1 MTDPCPPPA
10 PEPPRRPTE
19 LARLEMAGLVVNE
32 QNPLPAVLRRL
43 CEVSADTLGVER
55 VGVWLLTADRAA
67 LRCVTLFERSR
78 REHSEGVTLSV
89 ADFPGYFR
97 EVGGRRVLPVEMAQT
112 DPRTAELRDA
122 YLVPLG
128 ITSML
133 DAPVLLRGEVAGV
146 VCHEQVGPAREWT
159 TEDRDF
165 AMSVAD
171 AVAAKMKAAE
181 LLIATSALRHHAGLA
196 PPGERLEAVGRVAA
210 EVAHEFKNLL
220 TIVLGNAELLAT
232 RPDLPPDVAARVA
245 QIAGAAERGTALVR
259 DLLDFGRPP
268 NGSPA
273 VLDVADAVERFVP
286 FLRTAAG
293 ATHPVTFT
301 RGPNGGRV
309 LVDRANLERALL
321 NLVLNARDA
330 MPGGGPVGLHVA
342 VEQAAEGA
350 GGPAG
355 AYVRVDVSDAG
366 AGIAPEDRERVFEPF
381 VTTKPKGKGTGLGLA
396 VVRRVV
402 DRAGGF
408 IRVDSEVGRGTT
420 VRLYF
425 PRVTGE

>member
-1 MTDPCPPPA
+1 
-10 PEPPRRPTE
+10 
-19 LARLEMAGLVVNE
+19 MAGLVVNE
-32 QNPLPAVLRRL
+32 RHPLPSVLRRL
-43 CEVSADTLGVER
+43 CEISADTLGVER
-55 VGVWLLTADRAA
+55 VGVWLLAAGRGA
-67 LRCVTLFERSR
+67 LRCVNLFERSR
-78 REHSEGVTLSV
+78 REHSEGVTLHV

-112 DPRTAELRDA
+112 DPRTAELRAA

-128 ITSML
+128 ISSML

-181 LLIATSALRHHAGLA
+181 LLIATSALRHRAELVPAGD
-196 PPGERLEAVGRVAA
+196 RLEAVGRVAA
-210 EVAHEFKNLL
+210 EVAHEFRNLL
-220 TIVLGNAELLAT
+220 TVVLGNADLIAA
-232 RPDLPPDVAARVA
+232 RPDLPPDVAARAA
-245 QIAGAAERGTALVR
+245 QIAGAAEHGAHLVR

-268 NGSPA
+268 NGAPV
-273 VLDVADAVERFVP
+273 VLVLADAVERFVP

-293 ATHPVTFT
+293 AAHPVALT
-301 RGPNGGRV
+301 RGPDGGRV
-309 LVDRANLERALL
+309 LIDRANLERALL

-342 VEQAAEGA
+342 GEQAAED

-366 AGIAPEDRERVFEPF
+366 PGIPPADRERVFEPF
-381 VTTKPKGKGTGLGLA
+381 VTTKPRGKGTGLGLA

-425 PRVTGE
+425 PRVTGSEE